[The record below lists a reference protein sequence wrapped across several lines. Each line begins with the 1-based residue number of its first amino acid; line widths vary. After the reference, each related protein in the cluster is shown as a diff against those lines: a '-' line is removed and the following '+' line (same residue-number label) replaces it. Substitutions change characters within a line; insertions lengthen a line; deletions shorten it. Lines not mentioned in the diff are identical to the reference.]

1 MAEIFICSDANGR
14 NLMDNLFDSKTP
26 EQFFWALRSEILT
39 PLLVIKGYSNL
50 MQGDIASKG
59 VDINE
64 VIKGIKAIED
74 SANKIHE
81 LLDEMADALRK

>member
-1 MAEIFICSDANGR
+1 
-14 NLMDNLFDSKTP
+14 MDNLFGSKNP
-26 EQFFWALRSEILT
+26 EQIFWALRSEILT
-39 PLLVIKGYSNL
+39 PLLAIKGYSKL
-50 MQGDIASKG
+50 IQGDIASNG